1 MPRRAP
7 SPLAAYALAALPL
20 LCVAAACY
28 ALFGSEADTAAHFA
42 LWRTAHPEATRL
54 VRLYTDWGNPALY
67 LVYAGFLVR
76 GLWGK
81 RRGPAAFALAYLAA
95 QLLVSLAIER
105 VLKIA
110 IGRPRPGVGGPLVP
124 WSLDAAHNSMP
135 SGHTVEMA
143 VQTLPLAAL
152 GRGLRLLLPLG
163 MGLLLALM
171 GASRI
176 VLGAHH
182 PSDVLAGLGLG
193 LLGAALVPHLV
204 PRIAARLPKSWSD

>member
-1 MPRRAP
+1 MPRHAP
-7 SPLAAYALAALPL
+7 SPLTAYALACLPL

-28 ALFGSEADTAAHFA
+28 ALFGTEADTAAYFG
-42 LWRTAHPEATRL
+42 LWRAAHPDATRL
-54 VRLYTDWGNPALY
+54 VKAYTDWGNPALY
-67 LVYAGFLVR
+67 LVYAGFLAR
-76 GLWGK
+76 GWTRK
-81 RRGPAAFALAYLAA
+81 SRGPMAFALAYLAA
-95 QLLVSLAIER
+95 QLLVSLAVER
-105 VLKIA
+105 VLKIS
-110 IGRPRPGVGGPLVP
+110 IGRPRPGVGGPFVP

-152 GRGLRLLLPLG
+152 GRWLPPLG

-182 PSDVLAGLGLG
+182 PSDVLAGLALG
-193 LLGAALVPHLV
+193 LFGAALIPHLA

>member
-7 SPLAAYALAALPL
+7 STLTAYALACLPL

-28 ALFGSEADTAAHFA
+28 ALFGTEADTAAHFS
-42 LWRTAHPEATRL
+42 LWRAEHPEATRL
-54 VRLYTDWGNPALY
+54 VRLFSDWGNPALY
-67 LVYAGFLVR
+67 LVYAGFLAR
-76 GLWGK
+76 GWTK
-81 RRGPAAFALAYLAA
+81 RSRGPMAFALAYLAA

-110 IGRPRPGVGGPLVP
+110 IGRPRPGVGGPFVP
-124 WSLDAAHNSMP
+124 WSLDAAHNAMP
-135 SGHTVEMA
+135 SGHTVEMT

-152 GRGLRLLLPLG
+152 GRGLRLLPPLG
-163 MGLLLALM
+163 LGLLLALM

-182 PSDVLAGLGLG
+182 PSDVLAGLALG
-193 LLGAALVPHLV
+193 LFGAALVPHLA

>member
-7 SPLAAYALAALPL
+7 STLTAYALACLPL
-20 LCVAAACY
+20 VCVAAACF
-28 ALFGSEADTAAHFA
+28 ALFGTEAATAAYFS
-42 LWRTAHPEATRL
+42 LWRAEHPEATRL
-54 VRLYTDWGNPALY
+54 VRLFSDWGNPALY
-67 LVYAGFLVR
+67 LVYAGFLAR
-76 GLWGK
+76 GWTK
-81 RRGPAAFALAYLAA
+81 RSRGPMAFALAYLAA

-110 IGRPRPGVGGPLVP
+110 IGRPRPGVGGPFVP
-124 WSLDAAHNSMP
+124 WSLDAAHNAMP
-135 SGHTVEMA
+135 SGHTVEMT

-152 GRGLRLLLPLG
+152 GRGLRLLPPLG
-163 MGLLLALM
+163 LGLLLALM

-176 VLGAHH
+176 ALGAHH

-193 LLGAALVPHLV
+193 LCGAALVPHLA